1 MHFIWKFEPVKSLE
15 IYYILKVFYILKGF
29 AGKFQWG
36 QIPYF
41 WRVLVNLPFHMEC
54 QLYTPFDQY
63 HCRNGGRLNIWLCD
77 WISQQFHGIYQ
88 RRPTALRYW
97 SNPHGN
103 FESQFVI
110 PRKIISIKNRVWN
123 SWKIAKNQYS
133 NLFTLTF
140 FSNKKLF
147 EQEYYF
153 FSIAFT
159 EKFWKI

>member
-1 MHFIWKFEPVKSLE
+1 
-15 IYYILKVFYILKGF
+15 
-29 AGKFQWG
+29 
-36 QIPYF
+36 
-41 WRVLVNLPFHMEC
+41 MEC

-110 PRKIISIKNRVWN
+110 PRKIIGINWREQKNRVWN
-123 SWKIAKNQYS
+123 CWKIAKINIIYLLL
-133 NLFTLTF
+133 LFFLIKNCLSKNITSFQLLSQKSFEKYNWTKKIVWAN
-140 FSNKKLF
+140 FSLKKNSLGVWHRRN
-147 EQEYYF
+147 
-153 FSIAFT
+153 
-159 EKFWKI
+159 FWAIKSLHF

>member
-1 MHFIWKFEPVKSLE
+1 MKS
-15 IYYILKVFYILKGF
+15 
-29 AGKFQWG
+29 
-36 QIPYF
+36 
-41 WRVLVNLPFHMEC
+41 VLVNLPFHMEC

-110 PRKIISIKNRVWN
+110 PRKIISTIKIRIWN
-123 SWKIAKNQYS
+123 CWKIAKNQY

-140 FSNKKLF
+140 FLIKNCLSKKTSFQLLSQKSF
-147 EQEYYF
+147 EKYNWTKKIVWENF
-153 FSIAFT
+153 FLKKNSLGVWHRRN
-159 EKFWKI
+159 FWAIKSLHF

>member
-1 MHFIWKFEPVKSLE
+1 MKNKKELLGYSLDIANFEGFRWNISLRTSPLFLKS
-15 IYYILKVFYILKGF
+15 
-29 AGKFQWG
+29 
-36 QIPYF
+36 
-41 WRVLVNLPFHMEC
+41 VLVNLPFHMEC

-110 PRKIISIKNRVWN
+110 PRKIIGINWRERKKIDYEIVEKLQKSIKFIC
-123 SWKIAKNQYS
+123 SYI
-133 NLFTLTF
+133 

-147 EQEYYF
+147 EQEYF
-153 FSIAFT
+153 FSIS
-159 EKFWKI
+159 I